1 MADWWDADGGRHR
14 KQFATS
20 AAAREHEHRETA
32 LAHAERA
39 SREMKLAARTGGRK
53 KARTETVHGT
63 IEPAKGKLGVMI
75 PGMGAVATTFV
86 AGVEAI
92 RKGLAKPIG
101 SLTQMGTVR
110 LGKRTDG
117 RSPKIKEFVPLA
129 GLDDLVFTG
138 WDIFEDN
145 MYEAASNAGVLDQRL
160 LDQLQPFLSTITPR
174 PAVFD
179 HNYVK
184 KIDGPNVKKGKT
196 KMDLAEQ
203 LRDDIRDFKKS
214 SGATR
219 LITMWCG
226 STESYIEPTEA
237 HQTLK
242 SFEKALRE
250 NDEMIAP
257 SMIYAYA
264 SLMEGVP
271 FANGAPNLTVDLP
284 VMLELSRKNEAP
296 ICGKDFK
303 TGQTLMKT
311 VLAPAFKARLLG
323 LSGWY
328 STNIL
333 GNRDGEVLDDPGSFK
348 TKEESK
354 LGVLE
359 HILQPGLYPELY
371 GNIFHKVR
379 INYYPPRGDN
389 KEGWDNID
397 IFGWLGY
404 PMQIKV
410 DFLCRDSILAAP
422 IVLDL
427 ALFFDLA
434 QRAGM
439 RGIQEWLSFYFKSPM
454 CARELYPEH
463 DLFIQL
469 MKLKNTLR
477 WMKGEDLITH
487 LGAEYY
493 D

>member
-1 MADWWDADGGRHR
+1 MYQKRPGIYMADWWDADGGRHR
-14 KQFATS
+14 KQFSTAQ
-20 AAAREHEHRETA
+20 AAREHEHRETA

-39 SREMKLAARTGGRK
+39 SRELKMAGRSSGVK
-53 KARTETVHGT
+53 RRSKVADSA

-101 SLTQMGTVR
+101 SLTQMGTIR
-110 LGKRTDG
+110 LGKRTEG

-160 LDQLQPFLSTITPR
+160 LDQLKPFLSDVKPM

-184 KIDGPNVKKGKT
+184 KIDGPNVKKGKS

-203 LRDDIRDFKKS
+203 LRDDIRNFRKS

-219 LITMWCG
+219 LVTMWCG

-237 HQTLK
+237 HQSVK
-242 SFEKALRE
+242 NFEKAMRE

-284 VMLELSRKNEAP
+284 VMLDLSRKNEAP
-296 ICGKDFK
+296 ICGKDF
-303 TGQTLMKT
+303 
-311 VLAPAFKARLLG
+311 
-323 LSGWY
+323 
-328 STNIL
+328 
-333 GNRDGEVLDDPGSFK
+333 
-348 TKEESK
+348 
-354 LGVLE
+354 
-359 HILQPGLYPELY
+359 
-371 GNIFHKVR
+371 
-379 INYYPPRGDN
+379 
-389 KEGWDNID
+389 
-397 IFGWLGY
+397 
-404 PMQIKV
+404 
-410 DFLCRDSILAAP
+410 
-422 IVLDL
+422 
-427 ALFFDLA
+427 
-434 QRAGM
+434 
-439 RGIQEWLSFYFKSPM
+439 
-454 CARELYPEH
+454 
-463 DLFIQL
+463 
-469 MKLKNTLR
+469 
-477 WMKGEDLITH
+477 
-487 LGAEYY
+487 
-493 D
+493 